1 LSPCCLSL
9 AAGSTRNGA
18 RRVSQTEFGGAF
30 VTKPNE
36 DVWSV
41 RPKERTHLP
50 GNFHRIVN
58 AQSLQSLNVKCAIVK
73 LALSSFVA
81 VNTLPLAKHLFRH
94 DESPH
99 SSASRENTK
108 PLLRASGILLLKV

>member
-1 LSPCCLSL
+1 LT
-9 AAGSTRNGA
+9 AGRARNGA
-18 RRVSQTEFGGAF
+18 RRVGQMKFGCAL
-30 VTKPNE
+30 VTKPNQN
-36 DVWSV
+36 VWSV

-73 LALSSFVA
+73 LAFSSLVA